1 MQFHPFQKSA
11 LSLAIKVALF
21 SGALFVGVAQAQ
33 VVQLSAL
40 NGANGFRLD
49 GVAAEDIS
57 GRSVA
62 AAGDVNGDGR
72 GDLIIG
78 AYRADPNGSYSGSS
92 YVVFGRSNGFTAAI
106 NLSSLDGST
115 GYRLDGVAASDTS
128 GFSAGAAGDVNGDGL
143 GDLIIGAPSAD
154 PNGANSGSSYV
165 VFGRSTGFAASINL
179 SSLDGSNGFRLDG
192 VVASDFSGNS
202 VAAAGDINGDGRGD
216 LVIGANGADPNG
228 ANSGSSY
235 VVFGRSTGFAASIN
249 LSSLDGSNG
258 FRLDGV
264 VASDFSGNSV
274 AAAGDINGDG
284 RGDLVIGANG
294 ADPNGANSGSSYVVF
309 GRSTGFA
316 ASINLSSLDGST
328 GFRLDG
334 VAAGDSYGGSVAA
347 AGDVNGDGRDD
358 LIIGARADP
367 NGRESGSSYVVFGRS
382 TGFAAAINLSSL
394 DGSTGLRLDGVAAF
408 DLSGDS
414 AAAAGDVNGDG
425 RGDLII
431 GAFGAD
437 PNGNLSGSSYVVFGR
452 STGFAAAINLSSL
465 DGSTGFRLDGMA
477 AGDYSGRSVA
487 AAGDVNGDGRGDLI
501 IGAHNADPN
510 GSNSGSSYVVFG
522 DPLIGISSTIFKN
535 GFE

>member
-1 MQFHPFQKSA
+1 M
-11 LSLAIKVALF
+11 
-21 SGALFVGVAQAQ
+21 
-33 VVQLSAL
+33 
-40 NGANGFRLD
+40 
-49 GVAAEDIS
+49 
-57 GRSVA
+57 
-62 AAGDVNGDGR
+62 
-72 GDLIIG
+72 
-78 AYRADPNGSYSGSS
+78 
-92 YVVFGRSNGFTAAI
+92 
-106 NLSSLDGST
+106 
-115 GYRLDGVAASDTS
+115 
-128 GFSAGAAGDVNGDGL
+128 
-143 GDLIIGAPSAD
+143 
-154 PNGANSGSSYV
+154 
-165 VFGRSTGFAASINL
+165 
-179 SSLDGSNGFRLDG
+179 
-192 VVASDFSGNS
+192 
-202 VAAAGDINGDGRGD
+202 
-216 LVIGANGADPNG
+216 
-228 ANSGSSY
+228 
-235 VVFGRSTGFAASIN
+235 
-249 LSSLDGSNG
+249 
-258 FRLDGV
+258 
-264 VASDFSGNSV
+264 
-274 AAAGDINGDG
+274 
-284 RGDLVIGANG
+284 
-294 ADPNGANSGSSYVVF
+294 VF